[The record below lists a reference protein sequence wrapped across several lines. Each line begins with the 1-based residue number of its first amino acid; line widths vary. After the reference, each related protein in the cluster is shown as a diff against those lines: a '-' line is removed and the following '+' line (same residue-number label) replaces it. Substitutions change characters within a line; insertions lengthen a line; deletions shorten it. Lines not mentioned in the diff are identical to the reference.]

1 MVLVC
6 PAFILPRKSSSLSEV
21 IFMRSLILLS
31 LLLFLPGLYAQAQSS
46 LRETQVS
53 KPKVIR
59 TNYDME
65 ALASQSSLSESE
77 MNGRKLFV
85 QRCALCHDPLGQ
97 PSYPNTPGP
106 WLNNETVQTLGE
118 VNVQNKIMVGSRR
131 MPGWQYALTQTQIQ
145 QIIAYLKIEK
155 SKGLDRTPGLTSA
168 VQDQGDD
175 E

>member
-1 MVLVC
+1 
-6 PAFILPRKSSSLSEV
+6 
-21 IFMRSLILLS
+21 MRSLIVLS
-31 LLLFLPGLYAQAQSS
+31 LLLFLPGLTQAQAQSL

-53 KPKVIR
+53 KPKVVR

-65 ALASQSSLSESE
+65 ALASLSSLSESE
-77 MNGRKLFV
+77 MNGRKLFI

-131 MPGWQYALTQTQIQ
+131 MPGWQYALTQTQIE
-145 QIIAYLKIEK
+145 QIVAYLKIKK
-155 SKGLDRTPGLTSA
+155 SKGLDHTSDLPFA

>member
-1 MVLVC
+1 
-6 PAFILPRKSSSLSEV
+6 
-21 IFMRSLILLS
+21 MRFLILLS
-31 LLLFLPGLYAQAQSS
+31 LLLFLPGLYAQAQSP

-53 KPKVIR
+53 KPKVVR

-65 ALASQSSLSESE
+65 ALASLSSLSESE
-77 MNGRKLFV
+77 INGRKLFV

-131 MPGWQYALTQTQIQ
+131 MPGWQYALTQTQIE
-145 QIIAYLKIEK
+145 QIIAYLKIKK
-155 SKGLDRTPGLTSA
+155 SKGLDHTSDLPSA